1 MREELAN
8 VLTSYL
14 MGWRTIRDCAEW
26 LSGIDWDTG
35 IDPASRTLVGRMELL
50 ATEVLEGLRSEAE
63 FWQEA
68 ARLVSDESGLL
79 WIQPLSMTTVQVAN
93 SSNDRTTPTIEL
105 TVGPEPA
112 TEESPSWSI
121 SPLLVSG

>member
-8 VLTSYL
+8 ILTSYL

-26 LSGIDWDTG
+26 LSGIDWDAGLDSATR
-35 IDPASRTLVGRMELL
+35 ALAGRFELL
-50 ATEVLEGLRSEAE
+50 TTEVLEGLRPESE

-79 WIQPLSMTTVQVAN
+79 WIQPLSMTEVQVAS
-93 SSNDRTTPTIEL
+93 SSNDRTTPTI
-105 TVGPEPA
+105 
-112 TEESPSWSI
+112 
-121 SPLLVSG
+121 